1 MKTKLKNI
9 SILAAFFAAFLFFN
23 NCANI
28 TGEGEI
34 SEAQTSLSSSIF
46 SNSTNEFIVKVV
58 YEVGA
63 TPYTGNIGL
72 TANDTWSVTKTS
84 YEAVFLNHTGRIV
97 TVPNVTSGFTLIPDK
112 AKTTWNAT
120 ELIALGISVSPAA
133 VVTSNKAT
141 VTVIFLNGLF
151 NGNSQTLGVHFSGYG
166 FAFVFKDVVA
176 SVGGTAA
183 DQRYVEQSTVVHE
196 LGHVIGFVN
205 NGVPLTSSYEEQAHL
220 RHSSNANCVMYWTVE
235 SSNTILSSLTN
246 TILGARL
253 NLFEAE
259 VLNDGR
265 AFHP

>member
-84 YEAVFLNHTGRIV
+84 Y
-97 TVPNVTSGFTLIPDK
+97 K

-205 NGVPLTSSYEEQAHL
+205 NGVPLTSSYEDQAHL